1 MSAHDPFRDLL
12 IRQAKAMRDEV
23 IQSGGQVSAEKLAT
37 LQRLARLAELCN
49 AAPPLPRKRWP
60 VAAAL
65 GLTLVLVSILLFVRV
80 PVTEIELDLA
90 LSEVSFVLSSPQKF
104 SDAMALSALGVSG
117 LREIQ
122 LPIDARRDATRRG
135 GPDGPEVAVLL
146 SVGSS
151 GKRHG
156 TITLAPLI
164 LPAGTQVWVRRTG
177 VSHQYR
183 VSLKSPQGSK
193 LALGAD
199 VNGPVRVGPAG
210 APADE
215 HDFASPRA
223 VVLQPGSDEVDLD
236 LTFPGGAKA
245 AFSANIPVRQLSLFR
260 VDEVRDLTQTL
271 VRRTSTILSGALY
284 FESLNGQE
292 LKVRPGMGIQL
303 ARADGEIRTLELGDN
318 DLTVKFHGIVRGINA
333 GSGETHRNLMPTCL
347 DWLTARHGLSL
358 LWGTALYLF
367 GLLVSALRWW
377 RGTQ

>member
-1 MSAHDPFRDLL
+1 
-12 IRQAKAMRDEV
+12 MRDEV

-177 VSHQYR
+177 VSHLMSISGLH
-183 VSLKSPQGSK
+183 VTMVASLFAALVHWLWRRSSALM
-193 LALGAD
+193 LAL
-199 VNGPVRVGPAG
+199 PARK
-210 APADE
+210 
-215 HDFASPRA
+215 ASA
-223 VVLQPGSDEVDLD
+223 LACFV
-236 LTFPGGAKA
+236 A
-245 AFSANIPVRQLSLFR
+245 AFGYHS
-260 VDEVRDLTQTL
+260 
-271 VRRTSTILSGALY
+271 RR
-284 FESLNGQE
+284 
-292 LKVRPGMGIQL
+292 R
-303 ARADGEIRTLELGDN
+303 
-318 DLTVKFHGIVRGINA
+318 
-333 GSGETHRNLMPTCL
+333 
-347 DWLTARHGLSL
+347 
-358 LWGTALYLF
+358 
-367 GLLVSALRWW
+367 
-377 RGTQ
+377 